1 MAVWDQSRQD
11 NPTAANGEAA
21 RRYFSTKEYMLSG
34 AENMFSKPQKVYD
47 DRFFDDF
54 SIPSNTWY
62 VYDNIPLRESIKNNV
77 HFPIATSYYGDDKTQ
92 PPIKQPRLLTV
103 SVDVEECETVVFD
116 SYPKKDGSRNTEYG
130 YDQQSETYHQKI
142 HYDKELMVEH
152 IVASTSVPIHYDYTY
167 IPINYEYDGD
177 GERENRGRADSQQQN
192 QQLQS
197 NISSHR
203 RFWFGGILSNT
214 PLRDLIRSHQ
224 DYWTEVEEAEKIPD
238 LEVYVVD
245 VWPSMEDKKY
255 TIRPDYDS
263 VIDRKKGLTYQD
275 KTPYDEKVANIV
287 SDYFNLTKE
296 LLNLAKEKN
305 ATPEEINKILDKTGK
320 SLHHTGAKK
329 TIPQSLKV

>member
-1 MAVWDQSRQD
+1 M
-11 NPTAANGEAA
+11 
-21 RRYFSTKEYMLSG
+21 
-34 AENMFSKPQKVYD
+34 
-47 DRFFDDF
+47 
-54 SIPSNTWY
+54 
-62 VYDNIPLRESIKNNV
+62 RESIKNNV

-116 SYPKKDGSRNTEYG
+116 IYPKKDGSKNTAYG
-130 YDQQSETYHQKI
+130 YDHQSETYHQKI

-167 IPINYEYDGD
+167 VPINYEYDGD